1 MGNALEFQAK
11 FTRIQ
16 EYTEQQNFQ
25 SVWLEYGD
33 LFYLIWNFEPLTEG
47 SYDSILDYVNDF
59 AEKAASLDE
68 NNPVH
73 RVVQAANIPT
83 VAQQIHTF
91 AQDFNSV
98 MNNLS
103 DNVKS
108 FFDDLKYQ
116 QE

>member
-68 NNPVH
+68 NNPIH
-73 RVVQAANIPT
+73 RVV
-83 VAQQIHTF
+83 
-91 AQDFNSV
+91 
-98 MNNLS
+98 
-103 DNVKS
+103 
-108 FFDDLKYQ
+108 
-116 QE
+116 